1 MCVCKYEGIVKMCV
15 PVRAYLYRTCA
26 TCDVLLRVFRRTVHG
41 TCKVPLSF
49 FKSVRDVCQQ

>member
-26 TCDVLLRVFRRTVHG
+26 TCDVLLRIFRR
-41 TCKVPLSF
+41 KVPLSF
-49 FKSVRDVCQQ
+49 FNLAKSGLPAIK